1 MRDEKYWIDSS
12 VNCMLMSERGTLD
25 FEKQLKA
32 IYETF
37 STDLEKELTFIFS
50 KYGSGDKLLYIDLRK
65 RLDTNALKKFKAQIK
80 VAYNSFDLNTMTKE
94 FFTLSR
100 KLAERKTLTVLEY
113 LQYMCWY
120 YILTLATKKLEYTK
134 SLLTDTY
141 IGAYYVDLY
150 SFRNGIEKDVDFIPV
165 GSEESGNAVKASWER
180 TNYYDKI
187 EYSTTQLKNTLDTK
201 LPQFIA
207 MGYTVDT
214 TMKSVNQLLKVRY
227 NGDAANTRSF
237 VTLVNNR
244 AHTDLMKNLSISK
257 YQYIAVLDERT
268 TEMCRNMNGSVFNI
282 SDAAVGVNVPPLHY
296 NCRSSIRPYL
306 TSDVEKKLNRLDTIS
321 RRNTIITWLKENLP
335 ENQQYIIDYIKKYR

>member
-32 IYETF
+32 IYETL
-37 STDLEKELTFIFS
+37 SNDLEKELVFIFS

-65 RLDTNALKKFKAQIK
+65 RLDDAALKKFKAQIK
-80 VAYNSFDLNTMTKE
+80 VAYNSFDLNTITKE

-120 YILTLATKKLEYTK
+120 YVLLLATKKLEYTE

-141 IGAYYVDLY
+141 MGAYYVDLY
-150 SFRNGIEKDVDFIPV
+150 NYRNGVEKDVDFLPLS
-165 GSEESGNAVKASWER
+165 GSAGSHAAKTSWER
-180 TNYYDKI
+180 TNYYDKA

-207 MGYTVDT
+207 MGYTVNT
-214 TMKSVNQLLKVRY
+214 IMNEINPLLKIRY
-227 NGDAANTRSF
+227 NGDVANTRSF
-237 VTLVNNR
+237 VTLVNNK
-244 AHTDLMKNLSISK
+244 AHTDLMQSLSISK
-257 YQYIAVLDERT
+257 YEYVAVLDERT
-268 TEMCRNMNGSVFNI
+268 TEICRNMNGSVFNL
-282 SDAAVGVNVPPLHY
+282 SDAAIGVNVPPLHY
-296 NCRSSIRPYL
+296 NCRSSIRPIL
-306 TSDVEKKLNRLDTIS
+306 TNDVEKKLNRLGTIS
-321 RRNTIITWLKENLP
+321 RRTTITSWLKENLP
-335 ENQQYIIDYIKKYR
+335 ENQQYIMDYIKKYR